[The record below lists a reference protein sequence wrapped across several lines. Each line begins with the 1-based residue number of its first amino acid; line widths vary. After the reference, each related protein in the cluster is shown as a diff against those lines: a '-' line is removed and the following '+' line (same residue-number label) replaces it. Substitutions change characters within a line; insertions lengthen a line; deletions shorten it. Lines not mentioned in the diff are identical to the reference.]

1 MVALSGASSWEPGCR
16 VDSPEILLI
25 DGKAASAEPY
35 GMSALEDDF
44 TYVLRKALTGHG
56 LAPAEAATR
65 AGLPAKDVLG
75 LLRGDF
81 CAATARK
88 LAPVLG
94 LKAEAFAGH
103 ALYEPRALVL
113 PGIQRLDLPFGSERV
128 NAWLASA
135 GGVSILIDAGY
146 EARDLQG
153 ALDSLGG
160 CLPVR
165 VFITHA
171 HHDHIG
177 GLESLLGAGVPVH
190 AAGIARTIS
199 MQPGDRVCCG
209 PLAVRACDLSGH
221 ATPALGFH
229 LEGLG
234 REVLV
239 TGDALFAGSMGG
251 CGSPAI
257 YEHALRRLRAELGPL
272 PDATVLL
279 PGHGPA
285 TTLGEER
292 AANPF
297 LSE

>member
-1 MVALSGASSWEPGCR
+1 MT
-16 VDSPEILLI
+16 
-25 DGKAASAEPY
+25 
-35 GMSALEDDF
+35 ALEDDF

-56 LAPAEAATR
+56 LAPAEAA
-65 AGLPAKDVLG
+65 AGAGVPVNDVLA

-81 CAATARK
+81 SAVTARK

-94 LKAEAFAGH
+94 LNAEGFARH
-103 ALYEPRALVL
+103 ADYQPRALAV
-113 PGIQRLDLPFGSERV
+113 PGIQRLDLPFGGERV

-135 GGVSILIDAGY
+135 GGACILFDAGY
-146 EARDLQG
+146 EPQDLLG
-153 ALDSLGG
+153 ALDSLVG
-160 CLPVR
+160 CLPGR

-177 GLESLLGAGVPVH
+177 ALESFLGAGVPVH
-190 AAGIARTIS
+190 AAGIIRTIP
-199 MQPGDRVCCG
+199 MQAGDTVGCG
-209 PLAVRACDLSGH
+209 PLVMRACDLSGH

-229 LEGLG
+229 IDGLG
-234 REVLV
+234 QPVLV

-257 YEHALRRLRAELGPL
+257 YQHALRRLREVLGPL

-297 LSE
+297 L